1 MTTSVASRQTKPSDH
16 VPQKDGNIEDSA
28 KEESFKQ
35 DLNFLC
41 NHCEHK
47 TTDEKQ
53 LMQHVKSNH
62 KGFKCDYCKY
72 KTQRKYKRGASEKN
86 RMGRGHM
93 GWFCMTVKW
102 PNPGLFYSD
111 LGRLL

>member
-47 TTDEKQ
+47 TTDDKQ
-53 LMQHVKSNH
+53 FMQHVKSNH

-72 KTQRKYKRGASEKN
+72 KKTSKEIQKRGLEKKSHGKGTYG
-86 RMGRGHM
+86 MVLHDSK
-93 GWFCMTVKW
+93 VA
-102 PNPGLFYSD
+102 
-111 LGRLL
+111 

>member
-53 LMQHVKSNH
+53 FMQHVKSNH
-62 KGFKCDYCKY
+62 KGFKCDYWY
-72 KTQRKYKRGASEKN
+72 ILPGSVTTVTSLTQKHFFLSKFTILMS
-86 RMGRGHM
+86 
-93 GWFCMTVKW
+93 FIV
-102 PNPGLFYSD
+102 
-111 LGRLL
+111 